1 MIRRNIFLGCAAALG
16 MDENGIG
23 GIALTS
29 MDNKQAATTRTTAVI
44 LKLFCVSLGRYHPSL
59 SLGAE
64 QGGVVRHIGIREVT
78 SSITRHVPL
87 GTCQL

>member
-1 MIRRNIFLGCAAALG
+1 MIRQNIILGCVAAFG

-23 GIALTS
+23 CIFSTS
-29 MDNKQAATTRTTAVI
+29 MDNKQAAATRTTAVI
-44 LKLFCVSLGRYHPSL
+44 LKLCCVTFESHQIRLRL
-59 SLGAE
+59 SAE
-64 QGGVVRHIGIREVT
+64 QGGVVRHVGLREVT